1 MLGLSRGGD
10 GAYRPVTKSRLSETD
25 ILIEDIFGY
34 PAAGFLHPVSF
45 QWSPD
50 GSLLG
55 NLFSPNGTLVRNLYA
70 YDVRAGR
77 QRLLATPAREHY
89 ADEAALPH
97 EEKLRRERT
106 RELGLGVTRFEWAK
120 RRAHGEAPRLMVPQS
135 DGAYVLDILADH
147 SMETDSVL
155 NPNKNLAVAPRLVAD
170 SGENGAAVLDARLSP
185 DGRWVAF
192 VRECEIR
199 IAPCDPSDGDGRDE
213 DTDRDEAGY
222 LPSAR
227 VTFGAYGRECTS
239 HGLSEF
245 IAAEEMDRPEGFWW
259 SPCGTKIAFARV
271 DASTVDEYLIYHP
284 DGGRTERHRY
294 PFAGGTNARVTLGVV
309 DVSPLVTE
317 NCEEGKR
324 GTPQRTGGIFGA
336 WGHGFKQEVQTGR
349 DRYFAR
355 ENPSDFSITWMDVD
369 VGPGGSRGDS
379 EEYLARVRWSD
390 DSERL
395 LAQVQSRDQS
405 SVSLVRLDVRT
416 GRRVDPD
423 PLLTERPPA
432 GCAWVN
438 LAPPGT
444 TRELSSSVSDPSGEV
459 KAGDFVWG
467 SWRTGHLHL
476 YVHCGRTGVCK
487 RAVSSGDWSVDELVG
502 VDETKGFVYFTGA
515 ADGPTQRHLYRANL
529 WGSDLSITR
538 LTRKDGWNTC
548 AMDDGCERYVCV
560 HGSLDQPPS
569 VEIHET
575 SHAPTDESC
584 SVATPI
590 FNFKEIVDSK
600 DLAQRFMRL
609 TPPTLFEITAADDVT
624 TLHGAMY
631 IPDADTH
638 GPPPY
643 PCVVSVYGGPHAQ
656 TVQNSWHLT
665 ADVRAQSY
673 RARGMVVLKL
683 DNRGSAR
690 RGQLFERAI
699 VGNLGACEIEDQALG
714 VEYLVREGLV
724 DPSRVGIFGWSYG
737 GFLSAL
743 ALSRR
748 PEVFTCAVAGAPVAR
763 WEWYDAHYTER
774 YMGTPE
780 SNPDGY
786 RKSSALSG
794 CADVAGRVLVVHGVI
809 DENVH
814 FRHSTSYLAALEDVG
829 KRSGDGYVFMPF
841 SDERHVPRGVP
852 DRMYMEQSMQT
863 FLEDALRP
871 GRRDGSS
878 RVLKRDGGPV
888 HAPA

>member
-1 MLGLSRGGD
+1 
-10 GAYRPVTKSRLSETD
+10 
-25 ILIEDIFGY
+25 
-34 PAAGFLHPVSF
+34 
-45 QWSPD
+45 
-50 GSLLG
+50 
-55 NLFSPNGTLVRNLYA
+55 
-70 YDVRAGR
+70 
-77 QRLLATPAREHY
+77 
-89 ADEAALPH
+89 
-97 EEKLRRERT
+97 
-106 RELGLGVTRFEWAK
+106 
-120 RRAHGEAPRLMVPQS
+120 
-135 DGAYVLDILADH
+135 
-147 SMETDSVL
+147 
-155 NPNKNLAVAPRLVAD
+155 
-170 SGENGAAVLDARLSP
+170 
-185 DGRWVAF
+185 
-192 VRECEIR
+192 
-199 IAPCDPSDGDGRDE
+199 
-213 DTDRDEAGY
+213 
-222 LPSAR
+222 
-227 VTFGAYGRECTS
+227 
-239 HGLSEF
+239 
-245 IAAEEMDRPEGFWW
+245 
-259 SPCGTKIAFARV
+259 
-271 DASTVDEYLIYHP
+271 
-284 DGGRTERHRY
+284 
-294 PFAGGTNARVTLGVV
+294 
-309 DVSPLVTE
+309 
-317 NCEEGKR
+317 
-324 GTPQRTGGIFGA
+324 
-336 WGHGFKQEVQTGR
+336 
-349 DRYFAR
+349 
-355 ENPSDFSITWMDVD
+355 
-369 VGPGGSRGDS
+369 
-379 EEYLARVRWSD
+379 
-390 DSERL
+390 
-395 LAQVQSRDQS
+395 
-405 SVSLVRLDVRT
+405 
-416 GRRVDPD
+416 
-423 PLLTERPPA
+423 
-432 GCAWVN
+432 
-438 LAPPGT
+438 
-444 TRELSSSVSDPSGEV
+444 
-459 KAGDFVWG
+459 
-467 SWRTGHLHL
+467 
-476 YVHCGRTGVCK
+476 
-487 RAVSSGDWSVDELVG
+487 
-502 VDETKGFVYFTGA
+502 
-515 ADGPTQRHLYRANL
+515 
-529 WGSDLSITR
+529 
-538 LTRKDGWNTC
+538 
-548 AMDDGCERYVCV
+548 MDDGCERYVCV
-560 HGSLDQPPS
+560 HGSLDQAPT

-590 FNFKEIVDSK
+590 FNSK

-841 SDERHVPRGVP
+841 SDERHVPRGAP